1 MCVCVYEC
9 TVIVQPFGSTSI
21 DLLAVQRAHLT
32 TSMTFSLFLT
42 VQRPIVDI
50 KNRPRIP
57 IPDEDPY
64 SVAGNGSNGS
74 SGSSGF
80 GSGHQQQLQ
89 QQQHQ
94 QQQLGKHLNNGSSGH
109 VAATRE
115 QLLLQTQQLAH
126 KRSEKPP
133 KLPPRDNVYAHDL
146 IPKVSQLA
154 ANWQL
159 RLPKCFVGECRNT
172 CCLWSSCCF
181 LVIVVVV
188 VDARNKNN
196 IFGSAKT
203 HIIRARS
210 VATSS
215 APTTTTT
222 RHGKNNVEP
231 AMLGYMHN
239 AGTCKMVYGSDSLCP
254 PHAPVPASPSSCSHP
269 RSSVA
274 QTSDWGWKIPGHL
287 LRRRFRCGHCRR
299 LRLRLCLCLL
309 RLCRQASTSIWLAF
323 NNIRISAAGQQI
335 TANESRVINMHGMLP
350 MVSPM
355 GPTTDELWALPVP
368 QSLTATLSLSR
379 QAAQLWL
386 TVYTYTYT
394 MCVCVWIL
402 RRVQPSLAHL
412 AQSGA

>member
-9 TVIVQPFGSTSI
+9 AVIVQPFGSTSI

-32 TSMTFSLFLT
+32 TSLTFSLFLI

-172 CCLWSSCCF
+172 CCLWSSCCYV
-181 LVIVVVV
+181 VIVVV

-203 HIIRARS
+203 YIIREVWQLVQHQQQQQQDMEKITWS
-210 VATSS
+210 LLCLATC
-215 APTTTTT
+215 TT
-222 RHGKNNVEP
+222 RALAKWFMALTLYP
-231 AMLGYMHN
+231 PC
-239 AGTCKMVYGSDSLCP
+239 TPLCL
-254 PHAPVPASPSSCSHP
+254 P
-269 RSSVA
+269 R
-274 QTSDWGWKIPGHL
+274 
-287 LRRRFRCGHCRR
+287 LRRARTLAVLLPRQVTEAEKYQATCCGDD
-299 LRLRLCLCLL
+299 
-309 RLCRQASTSIWLAF
+309 F
-323 NNIRISAAGQQI
+323 AADI
-335 TANESRVINMHGMLP
+335 V
-350 MVSPM
+350 V
-355 GPTTDELWALPVP
+355 V
-368 QSLTATLSLSR
+368 
-379 QAAQLWL
+379 
-386 TVYTYTYT
+386 
-394 MCVCVWIL
+394 CVCVCVCVCFVCVVKLQQAFGLHSIIFEF
-402 RRVQPSLAHL
+402 QQQANK
-412 AQSGA
+412 

>member
-1 MCVCVYEC
+1 MSVCTFACVCVYEC
-9 TVIVQPFGSTSI
+9 AVIVQPFGSTSI

-32 TSMTFSLFLT
+32 TSMTFSLFPT

-172 CCLWSSCCF
+172 CCLW
-181 LVIVVVV
+181 
-188 VDARNKNN
+188 
-196 IFGSAKT
+196 
-203 HIIRARS
+203 
-210 VATSS
+210 
-215 APTTTTT
+215 
-222 RHGKNNVEP
+222 
-231 AMLGYMHN
+231 
-239 AGTCKMVYGSDSLCP
+239 
-254 PHAPVPASPSSCSHP
+254 
-269 RSSVA
+269 
-274 QTSDWGWKIPGHL
+274 
-287 LRRRFRCGHCRR
+287 
-299 LRLRLCLCLL
+299 
-309 RLCRQASTSIWLAF
+309 
-323 NNIRISAAGQQI
+323 
-335 TANESRVINMHGMLP
+335 
-350 MVSPM
+350 
-355 GPTTDELWALPVP
+355 
-368 QSLTATLSLSR
+368 
-379 QAAQLWL
+379 
-386 TVYTYTYT
+386 
-394 MCVCVWIL
+394 
-402 RRVQPSLAHL
+402 
-412 AQSGA
+412 

>member
-1 MCVCVYEC
+1 MFACVCA
-9 TVIVQPFGSTSI
+9 VIVQPFGSTSI

-32 TSMTFSLFLT
+32 ASLTLTLFLT

-172 CCLWSSCCF
+172 CCLWSSCWF
-181 LVIVVVV
+181 VVIVVV

-222 RHGKNNVEP
+222 RHEKNNVEP
-231 AMLGYMHN
+231 AMLGYVHN
-239 AGTCKMVYGSDSLCP
+239 AGTCKMVYGSDSVPPTHPCP
-254 PHAPVPASPSSCSHP
+254 C
-269 RSSVA
+269 
-274 QTSDWGWKIPGHL
+274 
-287 LRRRFRCGHCRR
+287 
-299 LRLRLCLCLL
+299 
-309 RLCRQASTSIWLAF
+309 LAF
-323 NNIRISAAGQQI
+323 VVLA
-335 TANESRVINMHGMLP
+335 
-350 MVSPM
+350 
-355 GPTTDELWALPVP
+355 
-368 QSLTATLSLSR
+368 
-379 QAAQLWL
+379 
-386 TVYTYTYT
+386 
-394 MCVCVWIL
+394 
-402 RRVQPSLAHL
+402 PS
-412 AQSGA
+412 QFCCPDK